1 MPSYTTIKVESEGAL
16 AIVTLNRP
24 EKRNAISATM
34 IAEMLAALK
43 DVGAGSERVAIITG
57 AGKAFCA
64 GMDLDA
70 LKSLATQSPEEN
82 LADARKTAGF
92 FWRLWSFPKPLIA
105 AGDRPALVSRL
116 RLAAP

>member
-24 EKRNAISATM
+24 EKRNAISATI

-64 GMDLDA
+64 GMALDA
-70 LKSLATQSPEEN
+70 LKSLATQSPGNN
-82 LADARKTAGF
+82 LADARRTAGF
-92 FWRLWSFPKPLIA
+92 LRPLCGVPQPLVRAGQRPCPA
-105 AGDRPALVSRL
+105 AIG
-116 RLAAP
+116 